1 MVARL
6 GMVGRRGVVGGLL
19 GFFFILLVESSGI
32 VWLVRRFLLFLLFL
46 LFLEECPV
54 DVVTETEVQHEQ
66 EDCQTDEECPV
77 QLHTDDCALLPLLRH
92 FIQLSDGC
100 SCHPPEQSSD
110 I

>member
-1 MVARL
+1 MVAWL
-6 GMVGRRGVVGGLL
+6 GMVGWRGVVGGLL

-77 QLHTDDCALLPLLRH
+77 QLHTDDCALLPLLQT
-92 FIQLSDGC
+92 FYTTI
-100 SCHPPEQSSD
+100 
-110 I
+110 